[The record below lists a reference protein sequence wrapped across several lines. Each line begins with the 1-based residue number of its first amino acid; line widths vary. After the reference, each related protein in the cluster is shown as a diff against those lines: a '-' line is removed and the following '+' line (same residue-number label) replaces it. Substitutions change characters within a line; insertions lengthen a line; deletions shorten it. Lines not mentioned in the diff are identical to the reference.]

1 MTPAEFSG
9 KVAVVAGG
17 ALGIGRAAAWRMA
30 QDGASV
36 VICGDQEDQ
45 VELAVA
51 ELREEELEVRGLRA
65 DVTSSVDMGRLVSF
79 TTDAYGGVDVLVNS
93 AGVQRYGTVVQ
104 TEEEVWDE
112 VLNVNLKGIYL
123 ASKHAIPEMKKR
135 GEGAIVNLSSVQAFA
150 SQKGVA
156 AYTASKG
163 GVNAL
168 TRAMAVD
175 HAQEDIRV
183 NAVCPAS
190 VDTPMLRWAADL
202 FKGSKSVE
210 ETVEG
215 WGRTHPL
222 GRVAKPE
229 EVAEVIAFLA
239 GPRARFVTG
248 SEYKVDGGLLAA
260 LGVTLPSPKRPL
272 NHGRTR
278 RRRHGSPRDRAFQ
291 EV

>member
-1 MTPAEFSG
+1 MTEFLG
-9 KVAVVAGG
+9 KVAIVTGG
-17 ALGIGRAAAWRMA
+17 ALGIGRATAQRLA

-36 VICGDQEDQ
+36 MVCGDRQEQ
-45 VELAVA
+45 VEQAVD
-51 ELREEELEVRGLRA
+51 ELREEKLEVRGLRA
-65 DVTSSVDMGRLVSF
+65 DVTSSADMGRLVAF
-79 TTDAYGGVDVLVNS
+79 TTDVYGRVDVLVNS

-123 ASKHAIPEMKKR
+123 ASRHAIPEMSKR
-135 GEGAIVNLSSVQAFA
+135 GGGAIVNLSSVQAFA

-168 TRAMAVD
+168 TRAMALD
-175 HAQEDIRV
+175 HAQENIRV
-183 NAVCPAS
+183 NAVCPGS

-202 FKGSKSVE
+202 FKGNESAE
-210 ETVEG
+210 ETVKD
-215 WGRTHPL
+215 WGRAHPL
-222 GRVAKPE
+222 GRVARPE

-239 GPRARFVTG
+239 SPRARFVTG

-260 LGVTLPSPKRPL
+260 LGVGLP
-272 NHGRTR
+272 
-278 RRRHGSPRDRAFQ
+278 
-291 EV
+291 E